1 MTTEF
6 PCKHCGLAIEW
17 VSALGSIF
25 GKGLGYWSHPAR
37 VDANKPGMRCGDS
50 DETAEP
56 FTRIVEIVCVNEHC
70 WVPGTLVVNSAG
82 EHHGQRLSAEFC
94 PVCAGAPA
102 HTYTEP
108 LPFNPVAELAAYRDW
123 YNSDRMGS

>member
-6 PCKHCGLAIEW
+6 PCKHCGLAIERINRR
-17 VSALGSIF
+17 GF
-25 GKGLGYWSHPAR
+25 GFWHHPAR
-37 VDANKPGMRCGDS
+37 VDTDGIGARCGDS

-82 EHHGQRLSAEFC
+82 EDYGQRLSAEFC